1 MFFNTL
7 AETTILEDA
16 NFIFTKLIVPYSF
29 IEYILTIVVF
39 GGAILLL
46 RYSKMS
52 LKKAMGSFFAIF
64 VVFYTI
70 KWCMYYAPFYFF
82 CVLFFLEITK
92 VVRWF
97 YDM

>member
-64 VVFYTI
+64 VVFYII
-70 KWCMYYAPFYFF
+70 KWCMYYAPFHFIY
-82 CVLFFLEITK
+82 VLFFLVITK